1 LKLTE
6 ERKGPLTK
14 KRISR
19 RQLFK
24 MAGNLGKGQVV
35 EVKQEHPA
43 LVGTVKYPWGTVAG
57 ATITVADRSVTSDSA
72 GKYQIAGLAPGSY
85 TATLKAPF
93 PGYEAPPKSVTVAAG
108 ETSVLDFDLDY
119 EKTLVHGYVYDPGD
133 KPITG
138 ATLSGVMCGNDVVSV
153 VTDDKGYFKFENA
166 RPGYQ
171 FLRINALAY
180 VAQTRDLDVKKG
192 DENKLEFRLTPASCH
207 IHGSIQDVNNRPLS
221 AEITLSSASG
231 IVLEKTRS
239 NAETGYYDFPV
250 QQGVYGLLVT
260 APECQ
265 PKGWRGQISS
275 DQNLD
280 FKLDPN
286 IVGRFSPENPSYE
299 SSAFRESTGFP

>member
-1 LKLTE
+1 LTAE
-6 ERKGPLTK
+6 EKEPLTK

-24 MAGNLGKGQVV
+24 MAGDLGKDQVA
-35 EVKQEHPA
+35 EVKQERPA

-57 ATITVADRSVTSDSA
+57 ATIMVADKSVTSDSA
-72 GKYQIAGLAPGSY
+72 GNYQIAELAPGSY

-93 PGYEAPPKSVTVAAG
+93 PGYEVAPQNVTVTEG
-108 ETSVLDFDLDY
+108 ETSVLDFNLGY
-119 EKTLVHGYVYDPGD
+119 EKTLVHGHVYGLDG
-133 KPITG
+133 KPISG
-138 ATLSGVMCGNDVVSV
+138 ATLSGVMCGNDVTSTL
-153 VTDDKGYFKFENA
+153 TDDKGYFKFENA

-171 FLRINALAY
+171 FLRINAPAH
-180 VAQTRDLDVKKG
+180 VPQTHDLDVRKG
-192 DENKLEFRLTPASCH
+192 DDTKLEFHLTPANCH
-207 IHGSIQDVNNRPLS
+207 IRGSVLDASNHPLS
-221 AEITLSSASG
+221 AEITLSSESG
-231 IVLEKTRS
+231 IILQKTRS
-239 NAETGYYDFPV
+239 NAETGYYEFPV

-260 APECQ
+260 APEHQ